1 MLRCACMPALK
12 SSKPRSRA
20 STACS
25 LEQSAGID
33 QRQERWKCCSVHS
46 QVLSDPDKRNMYDV
60 YGEEGLRAGMEL
72 STDVRDV
79 RSVYERFQAKQVPCS
94 PVPFHACTPTWP
106 HLLCVDGH
114 IPLAGSQLASTG
126 ISCC

>member
-1 MLRCACMPALK
+1 MLRCARTPALK

-20 STACS
+20 NTACS
-25 LEQSAGID
+25 LEHSAGID
-33 QRQERWKCCSVHS
+33 RRQDRWKRCSVHS

-79 RSVYERFQAKQVPCS
+79 RSAYERFQAKQVPCI

-106 HLLCVDGH
+106 RLLCADGH
-114 IPLAGSQLASTG
+114 KPPAGSQLASAGT
-126 ISCC
+126 SCC

>member
-1 MLRCACMPALK
+1 MK

-20 STACS
+20 NTACS
-25 LEQSAGID
+25 LEHSAKFD
-33 QRQERWKCCSVHS
+33 QQQERWKGCSAHS

-79 RSVYERFQAKQVPCS
+79 RSAYERFQAKQVPCS
-94 PVPFHACTPTWP
+94 PFPSTPVRLHGP
-106 HLLCVDGH
+106 VF
-114 IPLAGSQLASTG
+114 SE
-126 ISCC
+126 